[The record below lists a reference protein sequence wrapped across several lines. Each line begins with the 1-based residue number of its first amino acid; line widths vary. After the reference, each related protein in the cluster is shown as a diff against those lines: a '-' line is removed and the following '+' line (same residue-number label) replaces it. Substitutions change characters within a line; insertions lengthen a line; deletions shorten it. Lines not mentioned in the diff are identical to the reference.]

1 MKNISLQLML
11 LTSLLLYSCKS
22 EAQKMVGGTGNAQ
35 VEVIDFHST
44 HRCVTCLAIENVARN
59 VVETDFAAEMKSGK
73 IVFKTIDVDDAKNLK
88 LAEKFEASGTALF
101 VYNAKTGQAFDLTDA
116 GFSYARND
124 EAKLRQVLITN
135 IRNNLSQL

>member
-1 MKNISLQLML
+1 MKNISFQLLL
-11 LTSLLLYSCKS
+11 LTSLLLFSCKS
-22 EAQKMVGGTGNAQ
+22 EAQKMVGATGIAQ

-44 HRCVTCLAIENVARN
+44 HRCVTCLAIEKVARN
-59 VVETDFAAEMKSGK
+59 VVESDFAAELQSGK
-73 IVFKTIDVDDAKNLK
+73 IVFKTVDVDDENNAK

-101 VYNAKTGQAFDLTDA
+101 VYNGKTGQAFDLTDA

-135 IRNNLSQL
+135 IRNNLSKL